1 MTRAAFL
8 IGRILAG
15 LGALLIVAVVIV
27 TWVSLTNVDRCS
39 GADCD
44 DVRFSEAFERAIV
57 LLPISIFVGAAG
69 VALVNDTYRKVSAEL
84 PGERT
89 FA

>member
-15 LGALLIVAVVIV
+15 LGALLVVAVLVL
-27 TWVSLTNVDRCS
+27 TSVSFANAGDCS
-39 GADCD
+39 EPDCD
-44 DVRFSEAFERAIV
+44 DVAVTDAFERAAV

-69 VALVNDTYRKVSAEL
+69 VALVNDTYRKL
-84 PGERT
+84 
-89 FA
+89 